1 MKNGG
6 EGLYKFRS
14 ENSLSW
20 GWRTGVGWWLGLDLQ
35 SPPSGVGQ
43 PHRVRLQ
50 QSNSAGLFYL
60 HTQQWR
66 QAGRW
71 CHWKS
76 VYCLYICY
84 TIHYYYPC
92 PQVCCIIQ
100 ELQVLLL
107 SSIIHSSNIFKVII
121 KVFVGHREGIYGEGL
136 QSVQALV
143 KSFALNIPNWVVF
156 TEWLNTHPIFCAK
169 FRYTKQNDLHVSSP
183 LCRP

>member
-1 MKNGG
+1 MVLAKKTHVTGIWQLSHYTENQKNSKKSPKIPKKLRKFPKKLTLPGFDS
-6 EGLYKFRS
+6 YKIPQKCTKI
-14 ENSLSW
+14 EP
-20 GWRTGVGWWLGLDLQ
+20 G
-35 SPPSGVGQ
+35 
-43 PHRVRLQ
+43 
-50 QSNSAGLFYL
+50 
-60 HTQQWR
+60 
-66 QAGRW
+66 
-71 CHWKS
+71 
-76 VYCLYICY
+76 Y
-84 TIHYYYPC
+84 TIHYYYIC

-169 FRYTKQNDLHVSSP
+169 FCYTKQNDLHVSSP
-183 LCRP
+183 LWRP